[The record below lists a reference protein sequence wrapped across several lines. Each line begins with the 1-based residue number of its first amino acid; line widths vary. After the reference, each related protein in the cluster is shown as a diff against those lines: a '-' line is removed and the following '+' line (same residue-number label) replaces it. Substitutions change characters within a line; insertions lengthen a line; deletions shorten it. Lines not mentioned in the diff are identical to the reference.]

1 MNEEQI
7 NSLTDEQMLEMAK
20 TTDIDP
26 TLPDDE
32 KIKMVRE
39 LLKGLAA
46 LGKIP
51 GFSVRMEKKNGIH

>member
-7 NSLTDEQMLEMAK
+7 NSLTDEQLLEMAK

-26 TLPDDE
+26 NLPDDE
-32 KIKMVRE
+32 KIKMVKE
-39 LLKGLAA
+39 LLTGLAS

-51 GFSVRMEKKNGIH
+51 GFSLRMEKKNGLH

>member
-7 NSLTDEQMLEMAK
+7 NSLTDEQLLEMAK

-26 TLPDDE
+26 NIPDDE

-39 LLKGLAA
+39 LLKGIAA

-51 GFSVRMEKKNGIH
+51 GFSVRMENKNGLH

>member
-7 NSLTDEQMLEMAK
+7 NSLTDEQLLEMAK

-26 TLPDDE
+26 NIPDDE
-32 KIKMVRE
+32 KIKMVKE
-39 LLKGLAA
+39 LLTGLAS

-51 GFSVRMEKKNGIH
+51 GFSIRMENKNGLH

>member
-7 NSLTDEQMLEMAK
+7 NSLTDEQLLEMAK

-26 TLPDDE
+26 NIPDAE

-46 LGKIP
+46 LGHIP
-51 GFSVRMEKKNGIH
+51 GFSVQMENKNGVH